1 MQRKALVF
9 AVGVMAGIVGVVGGS
24 LLYARLGLINP
35 RADIPVSSVE
45 SSVAMKFLDASLDRR
60 APDEKNPVG
69 ASEAELTAG
78 MKLFQSNCAGCH
90 GDINQEE
97 SPMAESFYPRA
108 PQFIHDAPDMPGN
121 QNFYLIKHGI
131 RYSGMPA
138 WGRAMTDQQIWQ
150 VVGFLSAMDK
160 LPESVQGE
168 WRALSKHAGGGS
180 K

>member
-1 MQRKALVF
+1 MERKTLVF
-9 AVGVMAGIVGVVGGS
+9 AVGVMAGIVGVLGGF

-35 RADIPVSSVE
+35 RADIPVSSLE

-69 ASEAELTAG
+69 ASEAELAAG

-90 GDINQEE
+90 GDINHAE
-97 SPMAESFYPRA
+97 SSMAESFYPRA
-108 PQFIHDAPDMPGN
+108 PQFLQDVPDMPGN

-138 WGRAMTDQQIWQ
+138 WGHVMTDQQIWQ
-150 VVGFLSAMDK
+150 VVGFLSAMNK
-160 LPESVQGE
+160 LPEAVQGQ
-168 WRALSKHAGGGS
+168 WRSLSKRNGGGS
-180 K
+180 N